1 MLENTVGDANFKK
14 AVTNYLNKNAY
25 GNAVTNDLLR
35 EIQEVVG
42 NTLDVAQMMDTF
54 TIQMGY
60 PILSVTV
67 SGNTYTLTQK
77 RFLKDPNA
85 SYNTSESKY
94 GYVYISIIYSM
105 LNFYI
110 FQV

>member
-1 MLENTVGDANFKK
+1 MLENTVGETNFQK

-25 GNAVTNDLLR
+25 GNAVTADLLK

-42 NTLDVAQMMDTF
+42 TTLDVAQMMDTF

-60 PILSVTV
+60 PILSVTLT
-67 SGNTYTLTQK
+67 GNTYTLTQK

-85 SYNTSESKY
+85 TYDSSESKY
-94 GYVYISIIYSM
+94 G
-105 LNFYI
+105 
-110 FQV
+110 